1 VRDDEAPSPEFAAAA
16 EESVERPR
24 GRLRRA
30 MHRIAADQR
39 EVEAEELKERSEE
52 FGATPVVRCGDR
64 QQVSVAGTI
73 RSVTLR
79 PRAGV
84 PALDAELYDGSA
96 TVSLIWLGRRTIAGI
111 EPGRTVVAHGRIT
124 MTEGH
129 RTIFNPRYELRPHG
143 T

>member
-1 VRDDEAPSPEFAAAA
+1 MDGDERRAQLAGSSPPSEQ
-16 EESVERPR
+16 RPT

-30 MHRIAADQR
+30 IHRIAA
-39 EVEAEELKERSEE
+39 EHSETEAEELKDQAEW
-52 FGATPVVRCGDR
+52 FGATAIARCADR
-64 QQVSVAGTI
+64 EQVSVAGTI

-96 TVSLIWLGRRTIAGI
+96 SVSLIWLGRRTIAGI
-111 EPGRTVVAHGRIT
+111 EPGRTLIAHGRIT
-124 MTEGH
+124 TAEGR
-129 RTIFNPRYELRPHG
+129 RTIFNPRYELRPHR

>member
-1 VRDDEAPSPEFAAAA
+1 MRDDGAPSPEFAAAP

-39 EVEAEELKERSEE
+39 EVEAEELQGRTEQM
-52 FGATPVVRCGDR
+52 GATAIARCGDR
-64 QQVSVAGTI
+64 ETVSVAGTI

-79 PRAGV
+79 PRAGI

-111 EPGRTVVAHGRIT
+111 EPGRTLVAHGRIT
-124 MTEGH
+124 TTEGR

-143 T
+143 A

>member
-1 VRDDEAPSPEFAAAA
+1 MLPPQVAEPAAAPG
-16 EESVERPR
+16 ERPR
-24 GRLRRA
+24 GRLRRV

-39 EVEAEELKERSEE
+39 EVEAEELKDRAEE
-52 FGATPVVRCGDR
+52 FGATAIAHCADR
-64 QQVSVAGTI
+64 EQVSVAGTI

-96 TVSLIWLGRRTIAGI
+96 TVSLVWLGRRTIAGI
-111 EPGRTVVAHGRIT
+111 EPGRTVIAHGRIT

-143 T
+143 G